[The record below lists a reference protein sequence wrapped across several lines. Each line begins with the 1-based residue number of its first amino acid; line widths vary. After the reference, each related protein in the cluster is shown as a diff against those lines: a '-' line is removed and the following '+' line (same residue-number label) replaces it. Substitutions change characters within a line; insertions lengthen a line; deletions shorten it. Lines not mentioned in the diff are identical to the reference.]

1 MPLNKRAHSSQSVS
15 GARIRDIW
23 VCRGCS
29 NFSVEQQM
37 VKNVRVVVTE
47 VGTRLISVRLIRE
60 GRVDSRRS
68 EDILIPRISFSHQLP
83 SGHTLFRK
91 LFPLAPAYAT
101 MFNSCQR
108 LTLDRVALDLTRPML
123 SHGQLYTVLTRVQM
137 GFHAIVHLT
146 PGETTA
152 HNVTYNELLL

>member
-1 MPLNKRAHSSQSVS
+1 
-15 GARIRDIW
+15 
-23 VCRGCS
+23 
-29 NFSVEQQM
+29 M

-68 EDILIPRISFSHQLP
+68 EDILIPQISFSHQLP

-108 LTLDRVALDLTRPML
+108 LTLDRVALDLTQPVL
-123 SHGQLYTVLTRVQM
+123 SHGQLYTALTRVRM
-137 GFHAIVHLT
+137 RFHAIVRLT
-146 PGETTA
+146 PSETTA